1 MAGNLKVKMLG
12 GEEFLVPLRVSM
24 LVSELK
30 QQIAQKTGVPAFQQR
45 LATHPAGQV
54 LKDGVPLT
62 SQGLCPGSTVLLV
75 VQSCDERLSILVRN
89 DKGRSTAY
97 EVRLTQTVAE
107 LKQQVCRQE
116 HVQADLFWLSFQGK
130 PMEDPHRLG
139 DYGLTPQ
146 CTVFMN
152 LRLRG
157 GGGCA
162 GGSGQDQ
169 EGSTEGPAPES
180 LAKCE

>member
-1 MAGNLKVKMLG
+1 MKTLG

-30 QQIAQKTGVPAFQQR
+30 QQIAQKTDVPAFQQR
-45 LATHPAGQV
+45 LATYPDGRV

-75 VQSCDERLSILVRN
+75 VQSCDEPLSILVRN
-89 DKGRSTAY
+89 NKGRSTAY

-107 LKQQVCRQE
+107 LKQQVCGQE

-157 GGGCA
+157 GRRGEWAGPGG
-162 GGSGQDQ
+162 QHR
-169 EGSTEGPAPES
+169 GPPT
-180 LAKCE
+180 

>member
-1 MAGNLKVKMLG
+1 MAGSLKVKMLG
-12 GEEFLVPLRVSM
+12 GEELLVPLRDSM
-24 LVSELK
+24 LALELK
-30 QQIAQKTGVPAFQQR
+30 QQIAQKTGVPVFQQR
-45 LATHPAGQV
+45 LVTHPAGQV
-54 LKDGVPLT
+54 LKDGVPLD

-75 VQSCDERLSILVRN
+75 VQSCDNPLSILVRN
-89 DKGRSTAY
+89 DKGRNTAY

-116 HVQADLFWLSFQGK
+116 HAQADLFWLSFQGK
-130 PMEDPHRLG
+130 PMDDRHRLG

-157 GGGCA
+157 GGGGEWA
-162 GGSGQDQ
+162 GPGGQR
-169 EGSTEGPAPES
+169 
-180 LAKCE
+180 

>member
-1 MAGNLKVKMLG
+1 MLA
-12 GEEFLVPLRVSM
+12 L
-24 LVSELK
+24 ELK
-30 QQIAQKTGVPAFQQR
+30 QQIAQKTGVPVFQQH
-45 LATHPAGQV
+45 LVTHPAGQV
-54 LKDGVPLT
+54 LKDGVPLD

-75 VQSCDERLSILVRN
+75 VQSCDNPLSILVRN
-89 DKGRSTAY
+89 DKGRNTAY

-130 PMEDPHRLG
+130 PMDDRHWLG

-157 GGGCA
+157 GGGGEWA
-162 GGSGQDQ
+162 GPGGQR
-169 EGSTEGPAPES
+169 
-180 LAKCE
+180 

>member
-1 MAGNLKVKMLG
+1 MAGSLKVKMLG
-12 GEEFLVPLRVSM
+12 GEELLVPLRDSM
-24 LVSELK
+24 LALELK
-30 QQIAQKTGVPAFQQR
+30 QQIAQKTGVPVFQQH
-45 LATHPAGQV
+45 LVTHPAGQV
-54 LKDGVPLT
+54 LKDGVPLD

-75 VQSCDERLSILVRN
+75 VQSCDNPLSILVRN
-89 DKGRSTAY
+89 DKGRNTAY

-130 PMEDPHRLG
+130 PMDDRHWLG

-157 GGGCA
+157 GGGGEWA
-162 GGSGQDQ
+162 GPGGQR
-169 EGSTEGPAPES
+169 
-180 LAKCE
+180 

>member
-75 VQSCDERLSILVRN
+75 VQSCDEPLSILVRN

-157 GGGCA
+157 GVGAVQGGVGRTRRA
-162 GGSGQDQ
+162 ALR
-169 EGSTEGPAPES
+169 APHLS
-180 LAKCE
+180 P